1 MLKNKVENRRNN
13 QRTIIREWI
22 IMNIIAVDIGNTN
35 IHIGLFLEGKEE
47 YIKSIPGESRTK
59 LTNCLKSAWQKI
71 PVIESSK
78 ENKRNGVIV
87 VSSVK
92 PVWTNVIKEI
102 VQRSLDEEILIIG
115 KDIPLPMTLWV
126 DEPEKVGTD
135 RVISAAAAYDVVG
148 NAVVVAD
155 FGTAVTID
163 LVDHNG
169 IFLGG
174 VICPGFE
181 ISAKALRDYTAQLPN
196 IKITKP
202 KAPYGKNTVDAIN
215 CGLYY
220 SIVGALQEII
230 RRYAEKFG
238 KWPQTI
244 ITGSGAKVIADD
256 CEFIDNYVP
265 NLVVKGIVLAYNK
278 YLEQKAE

>member
-1 MLKNKVENRRNN
+1 
-13 QRTIIREWI
+13 
-22 IMNIIAVDIGNTN
+22 MNIIAIDIGNTN
-35 IHIGLFLEGKEE
+35 IDIGLFLDDKEQSIE
-47 YIKSIPGESRTK
+47 HIPGRSRAK

-71 PVIESSK
+71 PIIESSK
-78 ENKRNGVIV
+78 EDKRNGVIV

-92 PVWTNVIKEI
+92 PAWTKVIEEI
-102 VQRSLDEEILIIG
+102 AEANFDEEIHIIG

-126 DEPEKVGTD
+126 DEPDMVGTD
-135 RVISAAAAYDVVG
+135 RVVSAAAAYDVVED
-148 NAVVVAD
+148 AVVVAD

-163 LVDHNG
+163 LVDQNG

-202 KAPYGKNTVDAIN
+202 KAPYGKNTVEAIN

-220 SIVGALQEII
+220 SIVGALQEVI
-230 RRYAEKFG
+230 RRYAEEFG

-244 ITGSGAKVIADD
+244 ITGSAAKVIAGD
-256 CEFIDNYVP
+256 CEFIDSFVP
-265 NLVVKGIVLAYNK
+265 NLVVKGIVLAYKK
-278 YLEQKAE
+278 YMAEKMG

>member
-1 MLKNKVENRRNN
+1 
-13 QRTIIREWI
+13 
-22 IMNIIAVDIGNTN
+22 MNIIAVDIGNTN
-35 IHIGLFLEGKEE
+35 IHIGLFLDGKEE
-47 YIKSIPGESRTK
+47 FIKLIPGGSRAK
-59 LTNCLKSAWQKI
+59 LTNSLKSAWEKI

-78 ENKRNGVIV
+78 ENKRDGVIV

-92 PVWTNVIKEI
+92 PAWTKVIREI
-102 VQRSLDEEILIIG
+102 VQTSLEEDILIIG

-126 DEPEKVGTD
+126 DEPGMVGTD

-148 NAVVVAD
+148 DTVVVAD

-163 LVDHNG
+163 LVDQNG

-181 ISAKALRDYTAQLPN
+181 ISAKALREYTAQLPN

-244 ITGSGAKVIADD
+244 ITGSGAKVIAGD

-265 NLVVKGIVLAYNK
+265 NLVVKGIVLAYKK
-278 YLEQKAE
+278 YIEQKTE